1 MLVVLNILINYPTRA
16 SYNTAVN
23 SSRGYLSSL
32 SSILLI
38 INIKVMASE
47 WILVV
52 INSIVLF
59 VVQTL
64 KSVRIRCT
72 SCSGLSRR
80 VKLGI
85 CFTTLSQGSVVLHFV
100 WTITFLTFSTLS
112 TTCMC
117 LISPV
122 LEIATQNA
130 VSQTVVV
137 CHSKLNEQLMRVL
150 PLEPL

>member
-32 SSILLI
+32 GSMLLI
-38 INIKVMASE
+38 IKVMAPE

-85 CFTTLSQGSVVLHFV
+85 GFTTSSQVL
-100 WTITFLTFSTLS
+100 WQPLDAMSNDL
-112 TTCMC
+112 
-117 LISPV
+117 P
-122 LEIATQNA
+122 
-130 VSQTVVV
+130 
-137 CHSKLNEQLMRVL
+137 NE
-150 PLEPL
+150 